1 MALVNMVDMLS
12 RAKDKGYGVGAFDFI
27 DIKTLEGIIE
37 AAEEENSPVILAVP
51 ERLLGIIDMKSL
63 ARAALAYIECTDIP
77 VALHLDHGKSFDN
90 IILAVK
96 YGFSS
101 VMYDGSSL
109 PMEENIK
116 NTREIVKIARAAG
129 ISVEGELGYVG
140 RNINAETLDS
150 DFFTKPEEAKRYV
163 EETGVDAL
171 AVSYGSVHGMYIG
184 KPHLDFERLR
194 AIKNTVDVPL
204 VLHGGSGLSDD
215 DFITS
220 IKNGICKVNIFT
232 EISVRGM
239 DRLRNELKKTRN

>member
-116 NTREIVKIARAAG
+116 KHK
-129 ISVEGELGYVG
+129 
-140 RNINAETLDS
+140 RNCEDS
-150 DFFTKPEEAKRYV
+150 
-163 EETGVDAL
+163 
-171 AVSYGSVHGMYIG
+171 
-184 KPHLDFERLR
+184 
-194 AIKNTVDVPL
+194 
-204 VLHGGSGLSDD
+204 
-215 DFITS
+215 
-220 IKNGICKVNIFT
+220 
-232 EISVRGM
+232 
-239 DRLRNELKKTRN
+239 